1 MKKLLL
7 SLSIFL
13 LSLILIYPLNAT
25 EDEYTEKY
33 YSLEFDNLNS
43 KNINEV
49 FNGLKYNIIEV
60 EVQTTRLT
68 KSYRFNLSL
77 VNNLEQELNNL
88 ILNDLKEIL
97 PREEISIIE
106 TKGFKITRIDL
117 RCTKH
122 DIKIILERVN

>member
-25 EDEYTEKY
+25 EDEYIEKY

-117 RCTKH
+117 RCTKY
-122 DIKIILERVN
+122 DKEILLERVN

>member
-25 EDEYTEKY
+25 EDEYIEKY

-117 RCTKH
+117 RCTKN
-122 DIKIILERVN
+122 DKEIILERVN

>member
-13 LSLILIYPLNAT
+13 LSLILIYPLNA
-25 EDEYTEKY
+25 TEKY

-122 DIKIILERVN
+122 GKEIILERVN

>member
-13 LSLILIYPLNAT
+13 LLLLLICPLNAT
-25 EDEYTEKY
+25 EDEYIEKY

-60 EVQTTRLT
+60 EVQTTRLI

-88 ILNDLKEIL
+88 ILNDLEEIL

-106 TKGFKITRIDL
+106 TKGLKITRIDL

-122 DIKIILERVN
+122 DKEIILERVN

>member
-13 LSLILIYPLNAT
+13 LSLILIYPLIAT
-25 EDEYTEKY
+25 EDEYKEKY

-122 DIKIILERVN
+122 DKEIILERVN

>member
-49 FNGLKYNIIEV
+49 FDGLKYNIIEV